1 LFYISYHFRYA
12 RARTPGR
19 TPGAR
24 FNSDEAL
31 LLQPVE
37 IYCRIRPIDE
47 GKSVACTQG
56 KIRLRG
62 LFSLLLG

>member
-1 LFYISYHFRYA
+1 MQEQELQA
-12 RARTPGR
+12 ELLEPG
-19 TPGAR
+19 

-31 LLQPVE
+31 LRQPVE

-56 KIRLRG
+56 KIG
-62 LFSLLLG
+62 